1 MKIRTIQ
8 NNHLLFSYLIK
19 EKSEEIESTN
29 SENEE
34 ARSFVSS
41 EEKEEEEDSLRENEN
56 GSNDNSQLKHV
67 LYVVWFLFWATCWMI
82 AIELQF
88 GIVFLL
94 FSALLGI
101 YFNTRTGP
109 KRRGEISAY
118 SVFNEN
124 CESIQGTLDA
134 KQLEG
139 EMLYG
144 PLYRGVH

>member
-1 MKIRTIQ
+1 MKMRTIQ
-8 NNHLLFSYLIK
+8 NNYMFFSYNIK
-19 EKSEEIESTN
+19 EKSEGNESAD

-34 ARSFVSS
+34 ARNFVSS
-41 EEKEEEEDSLRENEN
+41 EEEEEEKDSLRENETR
-56 GSNDNSQLKHV
+56 SNDNSKLKHV
-67 LYVVWFLFWATCWMI
+67 LYMVWFLFWATCWMI

-109 KRRGEISAY
+109 KRKGEVSAY

>member
-8 NNHLLFSYLIK
+8 NNHLLFSYSIK

>member
-8 NNHLLFSYLIK
+8 NNHLLFSYSIK

-109 KRRGEISAY
+109 KRKGEVSAY

>member
-1 MKIRTIQ
+1 MKMRTIQ

>member
-1 MKIRTIQ
+1 M
-8 NNHLLFSYLIK
+8 
-19 EKSEEIESTN
+19 
-29 SENEE
+29 
-34 ARSFVSS
+34 SS
-41 EEKEEEEDSLRENEN
+41 EEEEEEEKDSLHENETR
-56 GSNDNSQLKHV
+56 SNDNSKLKHV
-67 LYVVWFLFWATCWMI
+67 LYMVWFLFWATCWMI